1 MTDRTT
7 DDAGRRVS
15 PRRGA
20 ALDALFV
27 LGTLF
32 VIKTALLPF
41 DQLWTYAGPISLTAS
56 AAVATWRLYRN
67 REGWADLGLRRPA
80 GLTRLLVWPAVV
92 LVVTIAAG
100 PAIELAVSSA
110 GIGGAEI
117 DPRYSRRFAD
127 LPGNT
132 PMFVEWL
139 LLSWFVGGFVEE
151 MLFRGMLISRFER
164 LLSGGPV
171 ALAMAVV
178 LQSVVF
184 GQQHFYYQGLSGALA
199 TGGIALLSGFFY
211 VMFGRNLWP
220 LVLSHGAANTIGL
233 TLIYCGIQ
241 SAG

>member
-1 MTDRTT
+1 MTDRT
-7 DDAGRRVS
+7 AGDTGGRVS
-15 PRRGA
+15 PRRDA
-20 ALDALFV
+20 ALDVAFV

-41 DQLWTYAGPISLTAS
+41 EQLWTYAGPISLTAS
-56 AAVATWRLYRN
+56 TAVATWRLYRN
-67 REGWADLGLRRPA
+67 RESWADLGLRRSASFP
-80 GLTRLLVWPAVV
+80 RLLAWSAIAF
-92 LVVTIAAG
+92 VVTVAAG

-110 GIGGAEI
+110 GIGGTEI

-132 PMFVEWL
+132 PMFVDWL
-139 LLSWFVGGFVEE
+139 LMSWFVGGFVEE

-171 ALAMAVV
+171 ALVLAVV

-199 TGGIALLSGFFY
+199 TGGIALLSGIFY

-220 LVLSHGAANTIGL
+220 LVLSHGAANTLGL
-233 TLIYCGIQ
+233 TLIYSGFQ
-241 SAG
+241 PP

>member
-1 MTDRTT
+1 MTEHT
-7 DDAGRRVS
+7 AGDGGNRVS
-15 PRRGA
+15 HISGA
-20 ALDALFV
+20 ATDLLIL

-32 VIKTALLPF
+32 VIKTALLQF
-41 DQLWTYAGPISLTAS
+41 DPLWTYAGPISLTAS

-67 REGWADLGLRRPA
+67 REGWADLGLRRPVSI
-80 GLTRLLVWPAVV
+80 TRVLVWSGVA
-92 LVVTIAAG
+92 LVITMAAG

-110 GIGGAEI
+110 GISGTEI
-117 DPRYSRRFAD
+117 DPRYSGRFAD
-127 LPGNT
+127 LRGNT
-132 PMFVEWL
+132 PMFVYWVF
-139 LLSWFVGGFVEE
+139 LSWFVGGFVEE

-178 LQSVVF
+178 LQSIVF
-184 GQQHFYYQGLSGALA
+184 GQQHFYYQGWSGALA

-211 VMFGRNLWP
+211 VMLGRNLWP

-233 TLIYCGIQ
+233 TLIYSGIQ